1 MSDENI
7 KEIELQ
13 VTGMH
18 CATCAISVEKG
29 LSSTPGVSE
38 SKVNLATGKARI
50 SYDPTFVSIND
61 LTGAIEKSGFGV
73 SYEKVIVRVGGMT
86 CASCVQAV
94 VRALQS
100 LDGVVSVD
108 VNLATERAYI
118 SYNPSLVDIRAIRD
132 AINNAGYQFL
142 GTDRDKED
150 EIEREKEKELKNQLI
165 RIIIGFGLSIILMG
179 MMFIPFHDM
188 QIISYAQ
195 FIITTPVL
203 FWLGS
208 PIFRAAS
215 GALRNKTLNMDVM
228 YAMGIGVAYLASV
241 LGTFSI
247 ILDKSTLF
255 YETTIM
261 LTAFLSLGRYL
272 EARAKGR
279 TSSAI
284 SSLIGLQAD
293 FASVIRE
300 GIEKDIPVQDVVP
313 GDIIRMRPGG
323 RIPVDGVVVS
333 GSSYVDESMVTGEPL
348 AVLREEGHEVIGGTL
363 VTTGTINYEATRVGS
378 DTMLARIIRLVEEA
392 QGSRPPVQRL
402 ADYAV
407 AWFIP
412 AVLLISVLS
421 FLYWYGIRGM
431 DLRFS
436 LQTLIAVLVVACPC
450 ALGLATPTAVT
461 VGIGRGAE
469 LGILIRNGSVLEISD
484 KINVALFD
492 KTGTITRGKPVVTNI
507 DTFTGNEG
515 LLLSMA
521 ASLEFL
527 SDHPLSSAIMAR
539 AQKEGIEPAD
549 VSSFETKTGSGLSG
563 IVAGG
568 MIRIGTKDFLSSNGL
583 SLKPEEEE
591 IVNSREKE
599 GKTSVLVSRDNQI
612 LGLISIADEVKPE
625 AEKCVRFL
633 DEMGIRSGIVT
644 GDNHV
649 TAAAVAL
656 MVGISDVFARI
667 LPEGKEKEVV
677 RIQKEGNVVAFIG
690 DGINDAPAL
699 ARADTGIAIGSGT
712 DVAIE
717 SADIV
722 LVRDSLIQVP
732 ASLQL
737 ARKVMSRIR
746 LNLFWAFAYNIIL
759 IPLAAGILYPS
770 ITFRPEYGAFAMA
783 LSSVTVVSLSLL
795 LKRYIP
801 PALESDQK
809 SGIHE
814 PEDEIDPIC
823 GMTVNP
829 KTAKFSSEYM
839 GKMYYFCNKGCK
851 EVFDKN
857 PEQYKK

>member
-1 MSDENI
+1 MIEEKK

-13 VTGMH
+13 ISGMH
-18 CATCAISVEKG
+18 CATCAITVEKG
-29 LSSTPGVSE
+29 LSLTPGVKE
-38 SKVNLATGKARI
+38 SSVNLATGKARV
-50 SYDPTFVSIND
+50 SYDPALVSIKD
-61 LTGAIEKSGFGV
+61 LTVAVEKSGFEV
-73 SYEKVIVRVGGMT
+73 TFEKAIIRVGGMT

-94 VRALQS
+94 TRALEA
-100 LDGVVSVD
+100 LEGVISVD
-108 VNLATERAYI
+108 INLATERAYI
-118 SYNPSLVDIRAIRD
+118 SYNPSLVDIRTIRD
-132 AINNAGYQFL
+132 TINNAGYHFL
-142 GTDRDKED
+142 GTDRDKDD
-150 EIEREKEKELKNQLI
+150 EIERQRDKELKNQLL
-165 RIIIGFGLSIILMG
+165 RIIIGFGLSLALMG
-179 MMFIPFHDM
+179 MMFVPFYDM
-188 QIISYAQ
+188 QLISYLQ
-195 FIITTPVL
+195 FLITTPVL

-208 PIFRAAS
+208 PIFRAAL

-247 ILDKSTLF
+247 VLDKSTLF
-255 YETTIM
+255 YETALM

-279 TSSAI
+279 TSTAI
-284 SSLIGLQAD
+284 MSLIGLQAD
-293 FASVIRE
+293 SAFVIRE
-300 GIEKDIPVQDVVP
+300 GVEKGIPIQDVIP

-323 RIPVDGVVVS
+323 RIPVDGIVVS

-348 AVLREEGHEVIGGTL
+348 AVLRESGQEVIGGTL
-363 VTTGTINYEATRVGS
+363 VTTGSFNYEATRVGS

-412 AVLLISVLS
+412 VVLLISILS
-421 FLYWYGIRGM
+421 FSYWYGIRGM

-469 LGILIRNGSVLEISD
+469 LGILIRNGSILEIAD
-484 KINVALFD
+484 KISVALFD
-492 KTGTITRGKPVVTNI
+492 KTGTVTKGKPVVTDI
-507 DTFTGNEG
+507 DTFTGNQE

-527 SDHPLSSAIMAR
+527 SDHPLSTAIISKANEE
-539 AQKEGIEPAD
+539 KIEPTE
-549 VSSFETKTGSGLSG
+549 VTSFETITGSGLFG
-563 IVAGG
+563 VVTGG
-568 MIRIGTKDFLSSNGL
+568 MVRVGTRDFLSSQGL
-583 SLKPEEEE
+583 LLKPEEEL
-591 IVNSREKE
+591 IVTNREKE
-599 GKTSVLVSRDNQI
+599 GKTAVLVSRDNLI
-612 LGLISIADEVKPE
+612 LGLISIADEIKPE
-625 AEKCVRFL
+625 AEKCVRL
-633 DEMGIRSGIVT
+633 LNEMGIRSGMVT

-649 TAAAVAL
+649 TARAVAL
-656 MVGISDVFARI
+656 MVGITDVFARI
-667 LPEGKEKEVV
+667 LPEGKEQEVV
-677 RIQKEGNVVAFIG
+677 KIQNEGKVVAFIG

-722 LVRDSLIQVP
+722 LVRDSLVHVP

-737 ARKVMSRIR
+737 ARKVMGRIR

-759 IPLAAGILYPS
+759 IPLAAGILYPT
-770 ITFRPEYGAFAMA
+770 ILFRPEYGAFAMA
-783 LSSVTVVSLSLL
+783 LSSVTVISLSLL
-795 LKRYIP
+795 LKRYNP
-801 PALESDQK
+801 PALDYYLKPEMSES
-809 SGIHE
+809 
-814 PEDEIDPIC
+814 EDEIDPIC

-829 KTAKFSSEYM
+829 KTAKFSSDYM
-839 GKMYYFCNKGCK
+839 GKTYYFCNRGCK
-851 EVFDKN
+851 EIFDKN